1 MLSASW
7 QYLHK
12 RLMSIFRFLMG
23 IKDVAHC
30 SYLQTISCTEDT
42 GHGELIRIPLH
53 KEKPLCR
60 DMPDVTLHAS
70 VRDDDS
76 YNCTFLLKYVTR
88 RFNSWHSG
96 LIQEFHAFF
105 FYPSLVLVRGG
116 HISEAH
122 PTLCDVTY
130 FTILHLEIIKLK
142 QDFRNYFYFH
152 LNYF

>member
-1 MLSASW
+1 
-7 QYLHK
+7 
-12 RLMSIFRFLMG
+12 MSIFRFLMG

-70 VRDDDS
+70 VCDDDS

-88 RFNSWHSG
+88 ALPFLTQRFNTGISC
-96 LIQEFHAFF
+96 F